1 MAIKNYTSKVPSVK
15 SLAEIQ
21 ADLALHGA
29 RKIMLD
35 FDDKGNAAGI
45 TFAISVNNQL
55 IGFKITADIDGVL
68 AVFKKQNLKADREQ
82 AERTAWKNVR
92 DWIFAQMTF
101 VECGNAKMEEIFLPY
116 LTDGKQTLY
125 EAYSKGQLLLPEY
138 QEG

>member
-21 ADLALHGA
+21 SDLALHGA

-55 IGFKITADIDGVL
+55 IGFKITADIEGVI

-92 DWIFAQMTF
+92 DWILAQMTF

-125 EAYSKGQLLLPEY
+125 EAYTKGQLLLPEY